1 MIKYLINFRETM
13 PYSRVFCIQIKM
25 YTYLS
30 QVLKGIDFPGK
41 THLIH
46 LSMIS
51 ISNTKIFL
59 FLRILNPCTPHLT
72 YILFRTIS

>member
-51 ISNTKIFL
+51 ISQTQKYFY
-59 FLRILNPCTPHLT
+59 F
-72 YILFRTIS
+72 